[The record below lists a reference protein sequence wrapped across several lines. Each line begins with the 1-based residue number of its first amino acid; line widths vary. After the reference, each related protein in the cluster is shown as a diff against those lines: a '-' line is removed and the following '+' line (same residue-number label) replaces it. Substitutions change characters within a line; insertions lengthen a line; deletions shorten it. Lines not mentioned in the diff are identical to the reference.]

1 MHKMRFL
8 KGRPSGARSGA
19 SSRELDFLR
28 AELDKTVIELSDS
41 KDRLKKREDELRE
54 LKSNLNGH
62 ITQVDSEYRLEM
74 DQLKEENENLRRQ
87 MASISSMN

>member
-1 MHKMRFL
+1 
-8 KGRPSGARSGA
+8 
-19 SSRELDFLR
+19 LDFLR